1 MSDWFNIVHVGFGFL
16 MGGADIIPGVS
27 GGTVALI
34 LGIYERLVTAVSRF
48 DTTFLG
54 HLRKREWT
62 AAARHIDL
70 GFLFALGIGILTGIV
85 LLANLMHWLLEH
97 RQEQTYAAFFG
108 MILASAWI
116 VARLVPRW
124 NAGSAGLLLLGA
136 VFAFWLVGV
145 PALQNPP
152 TGPIYILFCGMI
164 AICAMLLPGIS
175 GAFILLILGTY
186 TDITGAL
193 REILKFTDLSGNGLI
208 LAAFGSGALIGLLSF
223 SKLLK
228 YLLKHFEAPTMAVL
242 CGFMLGSLRKI
253 WPFKEELTPKGT
265 PLKEKVFKNLM
276 PDFEVSGTWVSLG
289 ILVVAGVVIFAIEYF
304 AVSHGHSPE
313 EEIDELTET
322 A

>member
-48 DTTFLG
+48 DTTFIG
-54 HLRKREWT
+54 HLRKREWS

-70 GFLFALGIGILTGIV
+70 GFLAALGLGILTGVV

-124 NAGSAGLLLLGA
+124 NVGSVGLLILGA

-152 TGPIYILFCGMI
+152 TGPVYIFFCGTI

-193 REILKFTDLSGNGLI
+193 RAMREGTDLSGNGLI
-208 LAAFGSGALIGLLSF
+208 LAAFGLGALVGILSF

-228 YLLKHFEAPTMAVL
+228 YLLKHYEAPTMAVL

-253 WPFKEELTPKGT
+253 WPFKIELTPPGT
-265 PLKEKVFKNLM
+265 ELKAKVFENIM
-276 PDFEVSGTWVSLG
+276 PDFSATDTWISLG
-289 ILVVAGVVIFAIEYF
+289 ILVVAGIVIFAIEFF
-304 AVSHGHSPE
+304 AASHGQSTE
-313 EEIDELTET
+313 EEIDDFVE
-322 A
+322 AP

>member
-1 MSDWFNIVHVGFGFL
+1 MSDWFNIIHVGFGFL

-54 HLRKREWT
+54 HLRKREWVS
-62 AAARHIDL
+62 AARYIDL
-70 GFLFALGIGILTGIV
+70 GFLVALGLGILTGVV

-97 RQEQTYAAFFG
+97 RQEQTFAAFFG

-124 NAGSAGLLLLGA
+124 NVSSVGLLLLGT
-136 VFAFWLVGV
+136 VFAFLLVGV
-145 PALQNPP
+145 PALQDPP
-152 TGPIYILFCGMI
+152 TGPIYIFFCGMI

-193 REILKFTDLSGNGLI
+193 RAMRHGTDLSGNGLI
-208 LAAFGSGALIGLLSF
+208 LAAFGLGAMIGILSF

-228 YLLKHFEAPTMAVL
+228 YLLKHYEAPTMAIL

-253 WPFKEELTPKGT
+253 WPFKIELTPPGT
-265 PLKEKVFKNLM
+265 ELKKKVYQNIM
-276 PDFEVSGTWVSLG
+276 PDFDATSTWISLG
-289 ILVVAGVVIFAIEYF
+289 ILVVAGIVIFAIEYF
-304 AVSHGHSPE
+304 AVAYGHEPE
-313 EEIDELTET
+313 EEIDDLVEST
-322 A
+322 